1 MLYASIDNLIALCGL
16 EELVQLSDRA
26 DPPAGALDE
35 AVVTKALE
43 DATAEIDGYVGAQY
57 KLPLASTP
65 KILNGLACD
74 IARYR
79 LYTAQVTDS
88 VRRRYED
95 AVKTLTNIAK
105 GVIALPV
112 EASGAGG
119 PAEPAGRDD
128 VMVIESEDRLFTRTA
143 MRGL

>member
-1 MLYASIDNLIALCGL
+1 MYASIDNLIALCGL

-26 DPPAGALDE
+26 VPPTGEVDA
-35 AVVTKALE
+35 AVLTEALE
-43 DATAEIDGYVGAQY
+43 SASAEIDGYVGAQY

-65 KILNGLACD
+65 RILNGLACD

-88 VRRRYED
+88 VRRRFED
-95 AVKTLTNIAK
+95 AIKTLTNISR
-105 GVIALPV
+105 GVIALPIDAAV
-112 EASGAGG
+112 DGG

-128 VMVIESEDRLFTRTA
+128 VMVIESEDRLFSRTA
-143 MRGL
+143 MRGM

>member
-1 MLYASIDNLIALCGL
+1 MYASIDNLIALCGQD
-16 EELVQLSDRA
+16 ELVQLSDRA
-26 DPPAGALDE
+26 DPPAGVIDQAVLTEALISAD
-35 AVVTKALE
+35 
-43 DATAEIDGYVGAQY
+43 AEIDGYVGAKYQ
-57 KLPLASTP
+57 LPLATTP
-65 KILNGLACD
+65 ALLTGLACD

-95 AVKTLTNIAK
+95 AVKTLTNISK

-112 EASGAGG
+112 APVEGGAAPTGL
-119 PAEPAGRDD
+119 AGIIE
-128 VMVIESEDRLFTRTA
+128 IESEPRLFSRTS

>member
-1 MLYASIDNLIALCGL
+1 MYASIDNLIALCGL

-26 DPPAGALDE
+26 DPPTGDLDQV
-35 AVVTKALE
+35 VVTKALE
-43 DATAEIDGYVGAQY
+43 DAAAEIDGYVGAQY

-65 KILNGLACD
+65 KILNGLNCD

-95 AVKTLTNIAK
+95 AIKTLTNISR
-105 GVIALPV
+105 GVIALPIV
-112 EASGAGG
+112 AEAGG
-119 PAEPAGRDD
+119 ALEPAGRDD
-128 VMVIESEDRLFTRTA
+128 VMVIESEDRLFSRTS